1 MAEEN
6 EHVTNLIK
14 ARTALVTQRR
24 ELAKAI
30 SQPNAKMEK
39 LVESFATVLSAIK
52 AIDEEALTD
61 ERKVAGSGETPQT
74 FPNPFHVGTPRQI
87 PRQ

>member
-30 SQPNAKMEK
+30 SQPNAKMEN
-39 LVESFATVLSAIK
+39 LVGSFATVLSAIK

-61 ERKVAGSGETPQT
+61 ERKMAGSGEKPQT
-74 FPNPFHVGTPRQI
+74 FPNPFHVGTSRQI